1 MIQNQDPI
9 FLARRFEKIFH
20 SGFPLVKR
28 FALMLL
34 KSEEDAEDMAQEVF
48 TQLWEQPE
56 LWANHTSSMNDYL
69 FIITK
74 NAIFDYLRHRQVEQ
88 NYREGC
94 IKKIAFN
101 DFALREEPLENMYY
115 KEMQLIVKIALD
127 KMPPKRREIFEMSRF
142 KGLHHK
148 EIAEKLQISI
158 RTVEH
163 QVYLASAALK
173 KILYAITL
181 FF

>member
-94 IKKIAFN
+94 ITCIIKKCNSLSRSHWIRC
-101 DFALREEPLENMYY
+101 LRSEG
-115 KEMQLIVKIALD
+115 
-127 KMPPKRREIFEMSRF
+127 RF
-142 KGLHHK
+142 SK
-148 EIAEKLQISI
+148 
-158 RTVEH
+158 
-163 QVYLASAALK
+163 
-173 KILYAITL
+173 
-181 FF
+181 